1 MLKRKMCQLLVLA
14 LLSPAATYAL
24 GLGEI
29 HLKSAL
35 NSPLDAEI
43 DVVGASP
50 EDLSALKATLA
61 PRDQF
66 ERAGLDYPSYFAS
79 LKLTPEKTADGRNV
93 LHVRSVESV
102 TEPFATLLV
111 EADWPRG
118 HVLREYTV
126 LIDPPVFSSTQSPGS
141 AAVAAPSTG
150 SAARSGNVERPA
162 QHAGADAAGAA
173 GAGASAARSA
183 PAGSASGSGGAGG
196 SNAGGSYTVRRGD
209 TLSSIA
215 AQNYS
220 DSSHTARER
229 QLVGIYRANPSAF
242 EGNMNLLRS
251 GSRLQLPGDAELQ
264 AISPG
269 EASGE
274 IHKQYQA
281 WGGGHAG
288 GSGQLHLV
296 PPQESASPSG
306 APSNN
311 AAAANAAAA
320 GAAGAAAG
328 RSGATADNTVLNQ
341 RVQQLEGQLAEER
354 RLLQVSNDQLQQM
367 QSRGGQAR
375 APVTPPVPATPPA
388 STAPTPAPSSAMP
401 ATPAPAP
408 TPTPAP
414 TPSVTPAPQATTA
427 PAETAPTSVAPK
439 PLPPPAAPTPT
450 WADLVAEYWYVPAIL
465 ILLVIVV
472 VAMRIIR
479 TRQEED
485 LDRSLGRLH
494 PAFGDNTETHS
505 TLTHSALRGADTLPV
520 RAMPAGEQA
529 SYRVEESGAHEQPTA
544 VLHDRTIEGRTTATG
559 EHVVIEDTVTGEH
572 PVALDQG
579 DPLAEADFHMAYGLY
594 DQAADLVQI
603 AMSREPNRRDLKLKL
618 LEVFFVWGN
627 KDRFLQTARE
637 LSSTRDQA
645 LPGEWEKVVIMGRQI
660 APDDPLFTSSAPLSG
675 AASGGVDLNLEGGQN
690 RVDFDLLGEPT
701 ASHEA
706 VSDGLDLDLGAALGD
721 TTQSAR
727 HESDKLADSGVD
739 FVLDDPERGNDATGS
754 TREMAEAP
762 PRPSGAT
769 ATMQVINSGNAPS
782 DAPTIEQAQ
791 LPGGENAT
799 IREKIGAAA
808 RGGIA
813 PDQTAELALDDLGL
827 DIGALESTHDHDH
840 DHGSESDATILEGMD
855 SPTMIA
861 GMDEA
866 TRRIPAHM
874 DDDRERTQVTP
885 VQPNTSNESGTWLF
899 TDSDIT
905 ELVADDKRAHQQD
918 DEDMSNATEIIPHLA
933 IPHEDSSA
941 TGRMQALNADDLDLD
956 FGNLT
961 DDHKPVTG
969 GGVDLDVGT
978 PAHTEDGTYVQT
990 QRIAQSDVPLPEL
1003 EPATMSEVGTKLD
1016 LARAYM
1022 DMGDPE
1028 GARSI
1033 LAEVLSEGSVSQKQ
1047 EARRLMDTLPG

>member
-14 LLSPAATYAL
+14 LLSPAASYAL

-43 DVVGASP
+43 DIVGANAD
-50 EDLSALKATLA
+50 DLSGLKATLA
-61 PRDQF
+61 PREQF
-66 ERAGLDYPSYFAS
+66 GRAGLDYPSYFAS
-79 LKLTPEKTADGRNV
+79 LKLTPEKTADGRNI

-126 LIDPPVFSSTQSPGS
+126 LIDPPVFSSTQSPTG

-150 SAARSGNVERPA
+150 STARSGSVERA
-162 QHAGADAAGAA
+162 SQHAGSAVAGAAA
-173 GAGASAARSA
+173 GAGASAA
-183 PAGSASGSGGAGG
+183 GSTGGSVGGGAG

-209 TLSSIA
+209 TLSAIA
-215 AQNYS
+215 SRNYS
-220 DSSHTARER
+220 DSSHAARER

-242 EGNMNLLRS
+242 EGNMNVLRS
-251 GSRLQLPGDAELQ
+251 GSQLQLPGDAELQ
-264 AISPG
+264 TISPG
-269 EASGE
+269 EASAE

-281 WGGGHAG
+281 WNSNHAGG
-288 GSGQLHLV
+288 GSGQLRLV
-296 PPQESASPSG
+296 PPQESSAPSTSSSASSPS
-306 APSNN
+306 S
-311 AAAANAAAA
+311 AAASSNTSAAGTT

-328 RSGATADNTVLNQ
+328 SAALNQ
-341 RVQQLEGQLAEER
+341 RVQQLESQLAEQQ
-354 RLLQVSNDQLQQM
+354 RLLQVSNDQLRQM
-367 QSRGGQAR
+367 QLRAGQANQA
-375 APVTPPVPATPPA
+375 APGNASRPPATPPPATTPPAA
-388 STAPTPAPSSAMP
+388 STAPAPSAAAP
-401 ATPAPAP
+401 ATPV
-408 TPTPAP
+408 PAP
-414 TPSVTPAPQATTA
+414 TPSAAPAPQATTP

-439 PLPPPAAPTPT
+439 PLPPPVTPTPT

-465 ILLVIVV
+465 ILIVIVL
-472 VAMRIIR
+472 VAMRIMR

-494 PAFGDNTETHS
+494 PAFGDSSETQ
-505 TLTHSALRGADTLPV
+505 TTMTHSALRGVDTLPV
-520 RAMPAGEQA
+520 RAMPSGEQA

-544 VLHDRTIEGRTTATG
+544 ILHDRTIEGRTTATG

-660 APDDPLFTSSAPLSG
+660 APDDPLFASNAPLSG

-706 VSDGLDLDLGAALGD
+706 AGGDGLDLDLGAALGD
-721 TTQSAR
+721 TTQSAL
-727 HESDKLADSGVD
+727 HEPDKLADSGVD

-754 TREMAEAP
+754 TREMPEAP
-762 PRPSGAT
+762 PRPSGST
-769 ATMQVINSGNAPS
+769 ATVQVINTGNAPS
-782 DAPTIEQAQ
+782 DAPTVEQAQ

-799 IREKIGAAA
+799 IREKIDAAA

-827 DIGALESTHDHDH
+827 DIGALEGNDHDQGH
-840 DHGSESDATILEGMD
+840 DNDATILQGMD
-855 SPTMIA
+855 SPTLIS
-861 GMDEA
+861 GMDEP
-866 TRRIPAHM
+866 TRRIAAHE

-885 VQPNTSNESGTWLF
+885 TQPAANNESGTWLF
-899 TDSDIT
+899 TDSDLT
-905 ELVADDKRAHQQD
+905 DLVAEDKRARRQD
-918 DEDMSNATEIIPHLA
+918 EEDASNRTEIIPGLA
-933 IPHEDSSA
+933 SHHEDSSA
-941 TGRMQALNADDLDLD
+941 TGRMEALSADDLDLD

-961 DDHKPVTG
+961 DEHKPATG
-969 GGVDLDVGT
+969 SGLDLDVGT
-978 PAHTEDGTYVQT
+978 PGHTEDGTYVQT
-990 QRIAQSDVPLPEL
+990 QRISQSDVPLPEL